1 MKYSTKVE
9 VHPLVVVLLILLA
22 LVGLDLAWTDKR
34 RTKRTASQPHV
45 RPTAT
50 SSRMPPPFS
59 RPPANE
65 PITPEPGKF
74 TVERDEKP
82 QGPFGRRPDRPA
94 SPARKSVEERI
105 AEMNAEVK
113 QAAKEGAFAYVEQH
127 QRT

>member
-50 SSRMPPPFS
+50 SSRMPPPFAS
-59 RPPANE
+59 APTRE
-65 PITPEPGKF
+65 PITPEPGTV

-82 QGPFGRRPDRPA
+82 QGPFGRRPERPA
-94 SPARKSVEERI
+94 STARKSAAERI
-105 AEMNAEVK
+105 KEMDAEVK
-113 QAAKEGAFAYVEQH
+113 QAAMNGANAYVRQ
-127 QRT
+127 QQPT